1 MLGRRHLWRFL
12 SLLLITLASTSQ
24 ADGAD
29 LQARYDEALKC
40 AVYHR
45 MVAGALKANDRG
57 VLFEDAEE
65 LAIKGWEAAQG
76 FGAELGMTEEE
87 LQDDW
92 RWQLQ
97 AFNQVINFNYK
108 NIRQLKVRYLDRC
121 SG

>member
-1 MLGRRHLWRFL
+1 MLLA
-12 SLLLITLASTSQ
+12 LASTSQ
-24 ADGAD
+24 AEEDD
-29 LQARYDEALKC
+29 PKARYDHALKC

-45 MVAGALKANDRG
+45 MVAGALKADDRG
-57 VLFEDAEE
+57 VLFEDAEA
-65 LAIKGWEAAQG
+65 LAIKGWEAARG
-76 FGAELGMTEEE
+76 LGADLGMTEEE

-97 AFNQVINFNYK
+97 AFNQVINFNYR

>member
-1 MLGRRHLWRFL
+1 
-12 SLLLITLASTSQ
+12 
-24 ADGAD
+24 
-29 LQARYDEALKC
+29 
-40 AVYHR
+40 

>member
-1 MLGRRHLWRFL
+1 MLLA
-12 SLLLITLASTSQ
+12 LASTSQ
-24 ADGAD
+24 AEEDD
-29 LQARYDEALKC
+29 PKARYDHALKC

-45 MVAGALKANDRG
+45 MVAGALKADDRG
-57 VLFEDAEE
+57 VLFEDAEA

-76 FGAELGMTEEE
+76 LSADLGMTEEE

-97 AFNQVINFNYK
+97 AFNQVINFNYR